1 MTDSTLSEPGDPES
15 RVPGSQVP
23 ESVAPESAV
32 PASPGPEFPLSGPPS
47 KAKLAWAS
55 LAALLVAGVVLV
67 ATVLPAEYDIDP
79 LGIGE
84 ALGLRVLS
92 VPGSGPIPV
101 RSDGLSAYRSSFR
114 TDLRTF
120 ELEPGGFVEYKY
132 RLEAGRTMV
141 YSWTATSWVRSE
153 MHSEADT
160 SPVGTA
166 EFFEV
171 AEQTLH
177 RHGSYIAPFP
187 GIHGWYWLNETDRA
201 VTVTLHAAGFFSTST
216 EFLEGAAPIVREITE
231 TPDSTA
237 FRPYF

>member
-1 MTDSTLSEPGDPES
+1 MTDSTISDRGVPEPHVPDAS
-15 RVPGSQVP
+15 VPGPGVP
-23 ESVAPESAV
+23 DA
-32 PASPGPEFPLSGPPS
+32 PS
-47 KAKLAWAS
+47 KAKLAWAT
-55 LAALLVAGVVLV
+55 LAALLLAGIVLV

-84 ALGLRVLS
+84 VLGLRVLS
-92 VPGSGPIPV
+92 APGSGSIPV
-101 RSDGLSAYRSSFR
+101 RSDGLSAYRSSYR
-114 TDLRTF
+114 TDLRSF

-132 RLEAGRTMV
+132 RLEAGRAMV

-171 AEQTLH
+171 AEEALA
-177 RHGSYIAPFP
+177 RHGSYVAPFP
-187 GIHGWYWLNETDRA
+187 GIHGWYWLNETDRP
-201 VTVTLHAAGFFSTST
+201 VTVTLHASGFFTTST
-216 EFLEGAAPIVREITE
+216 EFLEGVAPMVREITG

-237 FRPYF
+237 YRPYF

>member
-1 MTDSTLSEPGDPES
+1 MTDPTTPDQGVPEPE
-15 RVPGSQVP
+15 VP
-23 ESVAPESAV
+23 ESFIPGSGL
-32 PASPGPEFPLSGPPS
+32 PGPGVPGPGVPDPPS
-47 KAKLAWAS
+47 KTKLAWAT

-92 VPGSGPIPV
+92 TPGSGPIPI
-101 RSDGLSAYRSSFR
+101 RTDALLALRSSYR

-132 RLEAGRTMV
+132 RLEAGRMMV
-141 YSWTATSWVRSE
+141 YSWTATGWVRSE
-153 MHSEADT
+153 MHSESDT

-171 AEQTLH
+171 AEETLH
-177 RHGSYIAPFP
+177 RHGSYVAPFP
-187 GIHGWYWLNETDRA
+187 GIHGWYWLNETDRP
-201 VTVTLHAAGFFSTST
+201 VTVTLHAAGFFTTST
-216 EFLEGAAPIVREITE
+216 EFREGVAPIVREITE
-231 TPDSTA
+231 TPDSAA